1 LSLVYELP
9 GLGLYALIE
18 RSAYNEGIT
27 GTLFTSA
34 CMFTKLEIGYLGL
47 TPRAVRRIYM
57 SDTSIPMLRETQ
69 AENKFRRNSS

>member
-1 LSLVYELP
+1 MP
-9 GLGLYALIE
+9 GLWLYAPIE
-18 RSAYNEGIT
+18 QSAYNEDIT

-57 SDTSIPMLRETQ
+57 SDTSIPMSREIQT
-69 AENKFRRNSS
+69 ENKFRRNGS